1 MSKKSLFV
9 ILGLV
14 IVITS
19 ALMYVFIQSS
29 NKTETPKDAKQST
42 SDQQNPPGQ
51 TTPTE
56 LTGKYVS
63 YSTEAFA
70 EAQGTILL
78 FFHASWCPQCR
89 EIERTINEGG
99 LPNNV
104 TVLKVDYDSNQA
116 LRQKYGV
123 TLQTTFVKVD
133 KEGNKLA
140 SYVAYEEPTF
150 DSVKRELL
158 Q

>member
-1 MSKKSLFV
+1 MNKKALVVV
-9 ILGLV
+9 IGLI
-14 IVITS
+14 IVIAG
-19 ALMYVFIQSS
+19 ALAYVFVQSS
-29 NKTETPKDAKQST
+29 NKTETVKDTKQST
-42 SDQQNPPGQ
+42 SDQQDTPSQ
-51 TTPTE
+51 TPSLQE
-56 LTGKYVS
+56 TGMYIP
-63 YSTEAFA
+63 YSAEALA

-99 LPNNV
+99 VPHNV

-150 DSVKRELL
+150 DAVKRELL